1 MVDEIDWEDEEE
13 EVEEDRG
20 LPPLTC
26 ETPDLEA
33 DGWAKRDDGRPVKS
47 DEAVVPGV
55 AEEG

>member
-1 MVDEIDWEDEEE
+1 MDWEDEEE
-13 EVEEDRG
+13 EVEEDRD
-20 LPPLTC
+20 LPPPTC

-47 DEAVVPGV
+47 DEAAVPGV